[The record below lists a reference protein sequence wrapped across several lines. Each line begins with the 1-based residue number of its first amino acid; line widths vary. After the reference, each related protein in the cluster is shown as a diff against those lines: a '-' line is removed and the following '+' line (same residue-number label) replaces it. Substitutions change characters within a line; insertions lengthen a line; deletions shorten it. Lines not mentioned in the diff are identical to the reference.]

1 MKKLYLAA
9 LLLLTT
15 LLCRAGLT
23 TSTYNVPGYGV
34 CNIAIYIP
42 DNTTGTLP
50 AVVFIP
56 GLGEENTDINGLYV
70 HGPLNF
76 IKYGNWKPS
85 FIVVGIQP
93 CFGWPGNNFTNPML
107 QYLVSN
113 AAFHINPYKITLT
126 GLSAGANATFA
137 YILQPN
143 APVKLAA
150 AIAFSYA
157 VSGSCLSNPTD
168 YWSNYLCAAD
178 EPWHYLPYW
187 GLCGT
192 GDSFYGRQ
200 KVHYDQM
207 TAAGWPN
214 KRWTDMVGYAHY
226 GWNDFYNPAWK
237 QNNQSLY
244 DWALQW
250 TSPAAPVTTL
260 PIKLASFNLTKSGNS
275 MVLTWK
281 TALEDNVSYFELL
294 RSDDGI
300 TWSRNAKVDPRG
312 AGYNY
317 QVVDPFPVPGRNY
330 YRLRTVDLDGHLS
343 LSQVLVAQSGTKNVS
358 VAVHDFAGRLVAY
371 GSDQVLMTLK
381 PGTYLLRYSD
391 GTYQWSEK
399 YFKP

>member
-1 MKKLYLAA
+1 MASATLLFTFRTIPRVPC
-9 LLLLTT
+9 LLLSSSL
-15 LLCRAGLT
+15 
-23 TSTYNVPGYGV
+23 
-34 CNIAIYIP
+34 
-42 DNTTGTLP
+42 DW
-50 AVVFIP
+50 
-56 GLGEENTDINGLYV
+56 GEENTNIDGLYV

-192 GDSFYGRQ
+192 GDSF
-200 KVHYDQM
+200 
-207 TAAGWPN
+207 
-214 KRWTDMVGYAHY
+214 
-226 GWNDFYNPAWK
+226 
-237 QNNQSLY
+237 L
-244 DWALQW
+244 
-250 TSPAAPVTTL
+250 
-260 PIKLASFNLTKSGNS
+260 
-275 MVLTWK
+275 WK
-281 TALEDNVSYFELL
+281 TEGAL
-294 RSDDGI
+294 
-300 TWSRNAKVDPRG
+300 
-312 AGYNY
+312 
-317 QVVDPFPVPGRNY
+317 
-330 YRLRTVDLDGHLS
+330 
-343 LSQVLVAQSGTKNVS
+343 
-358 VAVHDFAGRLVAY
+358 
-371 GSDQVLMTLK
+371 
-381 PGTYLLRYSD
+381 
-391 GTYQWSEK
+391 
-399 YFKP
+399 